1 MNEHGNGAAR
11 FALFE
16 TAIGQCGLAWGEQG
30 IVGVQL
36 PEPREGATR
45 ARLIRRLGVASEAT
59 PPAEIQQAIDGIV
72 ALLAGEQRDLT
83 GIPLD
88 MRQVP
93 DFNRQVY
100 EVARTVPPGRT
111 ITYGEIATRLG
122 EKRLSREVGQALG
135 QNPFAI
141 VVPCHRV
148 VAAGGK
154 PGGFSASGGTQT
166 KLKMLAIEGATATPM
181 LPLFDA

>member
-1 MNEHGNGAAR
+1 MS

-16 TAIGQCGLAWGEQG
+16 TGIGQCGVAWGARG

-36 PEPREGATR
+36 PEPREGVTR
-45 ARLIRRLGVASEAT
+45 VRLVRRFRACAEAA
-59 PPAEIQQAIDGIV
+59 PPPTIQEAIDGMV
-72 ALLAGEQRDLT
+72 ALLGGEPRDLT
-83 GIPLD
+83 GIALD
-88 MRQVP
+88 MRTVP

-100 EVARTVPPGRT
+100 EVARTVPPGQT
-111 ITYGEIATRLG
+111 ITYGEIAARLG
-122 EKRLSREVGQALG
+122 EKRLAREVGQALG

-141 VVPCHRV
+141 IVPCHRV

-154 PGGFSASGGTQT
+154 TGGFSASGGVQT
-166 KLKMLAIEGATATPM
+166 KLRMLAIEGAAATPM